1 MRRIVFCAL
10 LLSSAPAFAGFIELG
25 ASANYRSSGYN
36 EFNRIESLTYTAS
49 FSYYFMENCAWEL
62 NYTTGYSKQLTKGPA
77 ELDDQDL
84 VEDNID
90 MASMDIV
97 LSFAGRQDPFRP
109 YIKAGAGYLIKE
121 RFRQI
126 NNGDKNRLY
135 KQEGIVPSGGV
146 GLSINLTKELSMKF
160 GMEAWTSPLKTKPVV
175 VDYAGRAGVA
185 WIF

>member
-1 MRRIVFCAL
+1 MRAFILIAL
-10 LLSSAPAFAGFIELG
+10 LFSSLPAFAGFIELG

-36 EFNRIESLTYTAS
+36 EFNKIESLTYTAS

-62 NYTTGYSKQLTKGPA
+62 NYTTGYSLQLTKGPN
-77 ELDDQDL
+77 ELDDKDR

-90 MASMDIV
+90 MGSTDLV
-97 LSFAGRQDPFRP
+97 LSFANREDPFRP
-109 YIKAGAGYLIKE
+109 YIKAGVGYLVKE

-146 GLSINLTKELSMKF
+146 GLSINLTKELSVKI
-160 GMEAWTSPLKTKPVV
+160 GIEAWSSPLKQKPVV
-175 VDYAGRAGVA
+175 VDYAGRAGIS